1 MLLALKRK
9 ETYCWFNFLSFV
21 GVLFLLLAS
30 EYASAVES
38 IRKLSTADFLHTDS
52 TVLPSASESW
62 LPVRLPDMWRGEQH
76 NVLPPLGWYR
86 FDLGPIPDDPEQGIA
101 ITRTLMTADYY
112 FNGIK
117 IGRVGGDPDH
127 SRYWNTPAMF
137 RIPSGLWQSESNE
150 LLIRLA
156 GPPGFIMLVPL
167 EIGPYDLIQASYD
180 RKRFLQN
187 FQPAFFIPI
196 LLTISA
202 FFFTL
207 WFRQRAETQYF
218 WIALAASFWAVY
230 NINLAVAEFP
240 FSTRIWQWFAH
251 SCTDLYMVSM
261 AFFANRLTNN
271 KRAWQD
277 RLYFIFA
284 ILALLS
290 YALTSQNLLTIVPVI
305 LHLIGLGIFING
317 ALELFGYA
325 RRYRNKQ
332 FALIA
337 SGLLFSL
344 LLGFY
349 DLYMSTRPA
358 AVVDTVI
365 FLGAI
370 AVPVVFMGISWYL
383 TGRFV
388 NALIESRRLN
398 TELESRVNRARS
410 ALEEIYISQSIV
422 EKEKAVIEERDRIYR
437 DLHDDIG
444 AKLLSLI
451 YKTDGSDIS
460 EIARSAL
467 QDLRDVVTRSE
478 SGEAHLLELLA
489 DWRLEAEQRLL
500 GSQISLL
507 WEQADD
513 LSNES
518 VSSAWAVNIARIL
531 REAISNIIKHADA
544 DIARVIICQ
553 QGRRL
558 HIRIDDNGHGLPD
571 QTTLYS
577 RGMNNM
583 KRRAE
588 QLQGQITWQRATSGG
603 CSVQFR
609 MPLDYFTPPE
619 QGVLK

>member
-9 ETYCWFNFLSFV
+9 KTYCWPCFFSFV

-30 EYASAVES
+30 EYASAAES
-38 IRKLSTADFLHTDS
+38 IRKLSSADFLHTDS
-52 TVLPSASESW
+52 VVPPPVSESW
-62 LPVRLPDMWRGEQH
+62 LRVRLPDMWQGEQH
-76 NVLPPLGWYR
+76 NILPPLGWYR
-86 FDLGPIPDDPEQGIA
+86 FDLGPIPDDLEQGIA

-112 FNGIK
+112 FNGTK
-117 IGRVGGDPDH
+117 IGRVGGDPDR

-137 RIPSGLWQSESNE
+137 RIPSGLWQPENNE

-167 EIGPYDLIQASYD
+167 ELGPYDLIKASYD

-187 FQPAFFIPI
+187 FQPAFFVPI
-196 LLTISA
+196 LFTISA

-240 FSTRIWQWFAH
+240 FSTRTWQWFAH

-261 AFFANRLTNN
+261 AFFANRLTGNH
-271 KRAWQD
+271 KPWQD
-277 RLYFIFA
+277 RLYFTFA

-290 YALTSQNLLTIVPVI
+290 YALTPQSLLTIVPVI

-337 SGLLFSL
+337 SGLVFSL

-365 FLGAI
+365 FLGAV

-410 ALEEIYISQSIV
+410 ALEEIYTSQSTV

-467 QDLRDVVTRSE
+467 QDLRDVVTRSK
-478 SGEAHLLELLA
+478 SGDAHLLELLA

-507 WEQADD
+507 WEQADE
-513 LSNES
+513 LSNEPL
-518 VSSAWAVNIARIL
+518 SSAWAVNMARIL

-544 DIARVIICQ
+544 DIAKVVICQ
-553 QGRRL
+553 QGRQL
-558 HIRIDDNGHGLPD
+558 HVHIDDNGKGLPD
-571 QTTLYS
+571 QTTPYS

-588 QLQGQITWQRATSGG
+588 QLRGQITWQRAASGG

-609 MPLDYFTPPE
+609 MSLDNFTPPE